1 MVFLNY
7 KELPWYWFGFD
18 WFPFA
23 ALMVLVVSGLLAFR
37 SRVNGVYLSITT
49 QALTFAMM
57 LTVFRNDMGLG
68 GNSGLTNFKNIR
80 GFNVQAQGVRVSL
93 FVIKAIA
100 RFMTVSA
107 YGKILIAV
115 RDGES
120 RTRFLGYRPEHY
132 KTLSFAV
139 SEMMAG
145 VIGRSTCRRSAASI
159 PENSHRPT
167 RSRR

>member
-7 KELPWYWFGFD
+7 KELPWYWLGFD

-23 ALMVLVVSGLLAFR
+23 GLMVLVVPGLLAFR

-68 GNSGLTNFKNIR
+68 GNNGLSNFKNIR

-93 FVIKAIA
+93 FAIKAIA
-100 RFMTVSA
+100 LA
-107 YGKILIAV
+107 
-115 RDGES
+115 
-120 RTRFLGYRPEHY
+120 
-132 KTLSFAV
+132 
-139 SEMMAG
+139 
-145 VIGRSTCRRSAASI
+145 IG
-159 PENSHRPT
+159 
-167 RSRR
+167 